1 MLATRKGKIKKT
13 PVSEFES
20 IRSSGKI
27 AIKMDEDD
35 QLVAATFV
43 KEGDQVAE
51 GQEIL
56 VMEAMKM
63 ETPVAAPAAGT
74 VHFLVKQG
82 DQIQTGHALAEIK

>member
-1 MLATRKGKIKKT
+1 MPGAVLRF
-13 PVSEFES
+13 S
-20 IRSSGKI
+20 
-27 AIKMDEDD
+27 
-35 QLVAATFV
+35 V
-43 KEGDQVAE
+43 KEGDRVAE